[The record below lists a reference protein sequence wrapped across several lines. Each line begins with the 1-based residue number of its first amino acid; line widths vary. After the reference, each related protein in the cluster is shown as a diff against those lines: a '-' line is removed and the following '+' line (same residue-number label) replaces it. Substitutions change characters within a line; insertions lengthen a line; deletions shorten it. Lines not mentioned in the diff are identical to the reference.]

1 MSRRRSFRVELGGLL
16 PEARS
21 LEFESGLVVQISGVS
36 PEINE
41 TALPSAEAPG
51 KAAQSAVTA
60 GPLAH
65 EQATIHAVADALQSR
80 GSAPDDD
87 VADQIPRG
95 SLMIINKPSA
105 LRNRRI
111 AVIWP
116 CSTRRISLKSPVLS
130 SASANEGTVRRG
142 TFVTTRWSLILSGAG
157 SKTKEQETSA
167 ALAEL
172 CSIYWRPIF
181 AFICRRGHSTQ
192 DAEDLTQDFFLM
204 ILEGDWLQN
213 ADPSRGRFRS
223 LLLKSLKNFLND
235 AADKIH
241 ARKRGGDVSFI
252 SWDDWMAEAP
262 SELSM
267 STQRLNSLPPE
278 RLFDVRWAAT
288 VVERAVRRLRE
299 ECERKGRRRVFDV
312 LSGYLTEEREDVS
325 CASLATKLEVP
336 ESTVKKLLYRM
347 RQRYRWLLRDE
358 VAQTV
363 ENPADIDDELRHLC
377 GALAASA
384 EQAR

>member
-1 MSRRRSFRVELGGLL
+1 MSRRQ
-16 PEARS
+16 A
-21 LEFESGLVVQISGVS
+21 
-36 PEINE
+36 
-41 TALPSAEAPG
+41 TDY
-51 KAAQSAVTA
+51 AAQPTLTA
-60 GPLAH
+60 IP
-65 EQATIHAVADALQSR
+65 DAWQSR
-80 GSAPDDD
+80 GSAPNDD
-87 VADQIPRG
+87 VGDETC
-95 SLMIINKPSA
+95 A

-116 CSTRRISLKSPVLS
+116 CSTRRTSLKSPVLS

-142 TFVTTRWSLILSGAG
+142 TFVTTRWSLILSGTG

-204 ILEGDWLQN
+204 ILEGSWLQN

-241 ARKRGGDVSFI
+241 ARKRGGAVSFI

-288 VVERAVRRLRE
+288 VVERA
-299 ECERKGRRRVFDV
+299 FDV
-312 LSGYLTEEREDVS
+312 SARNVSARGSGEF
-325 CASLATKLEVP
+325 
-336 ESTVKKLLYRM
+336 ST
-347 RQRYRWLLRDE
+347 
-358 VAQTV
+358 
-363 ENPADIDDELRHLC
+363 
-377 GALAASA
+377 S
-384 EQAR
+384 

>member
-1 MSRRRSFRVELGGLL
+1 MSRRRAFRVELGGLL

-21 LEFESGLVVQISGVS
+21 LQFESGLVLQISDVP

-51 KAAQSAVTA
+51 KAAQSALTA

-65 EQATIHAVADALQSR
+65 EQATIQAVADALQSR
-80 GSAPDDD
+80 GSAPADD

-95 SLMIINKPSA
+95 SPWYKRSA
-105 LRNRRI
+105 LRDRRI

-116 CSTRRISLKSPVLS
+116 CSTRRIPLKSPVLS
-130 SASANEGTVRRG
+130 SASAKEATVRGG
-142 TFVTTRWSLILSGAG
+142 TFVTTRWSLILSGSG
-157 SKTKEQETSA
+157 SKDKEQETSA

-172 CSIYWRPIF
+172 CRIYWRPIF
-181 AFICRRGHSTQ
+181 AFVCRRGYSTQ

-252 SWDDWMAEAP
+252 SWDAWMSEVP
-262 SELSM
+262 SQLSM
-267 STQRLNSLPPE
+267 STQRLNSLPAE

-288 VVERAVRRLRE
+288 VVERALRRLRE
-299 ECERKGRRRVFDV
+299 ECERQGRRRVFDA
-312 LSGYLTEEREDVS
+312 LSVYLAVERDEVS
-325 CASLATKLEVP
+325 CASLATTLGVP
-336 ESTVKKLLYRM
+336 QSTVKKLLYRM

-363 ENPADIDDELRHLC
+363 ENPADIEDELRYLC
-377 GALAASA
+377 AALAASS

>member
-1 MSRRRSFRVELGGLL
+1 MVLGG
-16 PEARS
+16 S
-21 LEFESGLVVQISGVS
+21 
-36 PEINE
+36 
-41 TALPSAEAPG
+41 
-51 KAAQSAVTA
+51 
-60 GPLAH
+60 
-65 EQATIHAVADALQSR
+65 
-80 GSAPDDD
+80 
-87 VADQIPRG
+87 
-95 SLMIINKPSA
+95 
-105 LRNRRI
+105 
-111 AVIWP
+111 
-116 CSTRRISLKSPVLS
+116 
-130 SASANEGTVRRG
+130 
-142 TFVTTRWSLILSGAG
+142 
-157 SKTKEQETSA
+157 
-167 ALAEL
+167 
-172 CSIYWRPIF
+172 
-181 AFICRRGHSTQ
+181 
-192 DAEDLTQDFFLM
+192 
-204 ILEGDWLQN
+204 WLQN

-241 ARKRGGDVSFI
+241 ARKRGGAVSFI
-252 SWDDWMAEAP
+252 SWDDWIAEAP

-267 STQRLNSLPPE
+267 STQSLNSLPPE

-299 ECERKGRRRVFDV
+299 ECELKGQRRVFDI
-312 LSGYLTEEREDVS
+312 LSGYLTKERDEVS

-358 VAQTV
+358 VAQTL

>member
-1 MSRRRSFRVELGGLL
+1 MSRRRSFRVELGGLF

-21 LEFESGLVVQISGVS
+21 LEFESGFTLQISDVP

-41 TALPSAEAPG
+41 TPLPSAETPG
-51 KAAQSAVTA
+51 EAAQSALTA
-60 GPLAH
+60 GRLAH
-65 EQATIHAVADALQSR
+65 EQTTIHAVVDALQSR
-80 GSAPDDD
+80 GSAPDDY
-87 VADQIPRG
+87 VANQIPRR
-95 SLMIINKPSA
+95 SLMIIN
-105 LRNRRI
+105 
-111 AVIWP
+111 
-116 CSTRRISLKSPVLS
+116 KSPVLS
-130 SASANEGTVRRG
+130 SANANEGTVRRG
-142 TFVTTRWSLILSGAG
+142 TFVTTRWSLILSGTG
-157 SKTKEQETSA
+157 SKTKEQEASA

-204 ILEGDWLQN
+204 ILEGSWLQN

-241 ARKRGGDVSFI
+241 ARKRGGAVSFI
-252 SWDDWMAEAP
+252 SWDDWLAEAP

-288 VVERAVRRLRE
+288 VVERAIRRLRE
-299 ECERKGRRRVFDV
+299 ECELKEQRRVFDI
-312 LSGYLTEEREDVS
+312 LSGYLTKERDDVS

-363 ENPADIDDELRHLC
+363 ENPADIDEELRHLC
-377 GALAASA
+377 GVLAASA
-384 EQAR
+384 EQVT